1 MTGPEH
7 YQEAERLLEEL
18 WVSPRTSPWSD
29 RSTRWYAPMAGQLAA
44 VTEGARLKLETAAV
58 HAQLAQVAL
67 AYDALPDGIRREEE
81 WARATR
87 GY

>member
-1 MTGPEH
+1 
-7 YQEAERLLEEL
+7 
-18 WVSPRTSPWSD
+18 
-29 RSTRWYAPMAGQLAA
+29 MAGQLAA